1 MTTQPTQMTVG
12 NSSFSKVFADTST
25 DSVWSGN
32 VLLDTISDQSMGILI
47 PNSTL
52 SWVQPEY
59 NAGGMAWRIQNAQS
73 LQVSRWGFGCF
84 GGQSTKQYMTPY
96 MVNPNDIL
104 TTFPV
109 AAQQG
114 AGNVA
119 CLAWVTTTKGTE
131 LFTATPASGAAGLM
145 VTAVNAQ
152 SLGDAFFNSQI
163 LSIMVQTE
171 DGTRLNSVEV
181 IDNLGG
187 VQMTVQGN
195 ARGAMGIGGSNAY
208 NNLSCDGLSIPV
220 GKGFTLRV
228 KGTIV

>member
-1 MTTQPTQMTVG
+1 MTTQATKVTVG
-12 NSSFSKVFADTST
+12 NPSFSKVFSDTST

-32 VLLDTISDQSMGILI
+32 VLLDTISNQSMGILI

-59 NAGGMAWRIQNAQS
+59 NSGGMAWRIQNAQS

-84 GGQSTKQYMTPY
+84 GGQSTKQYIAPY

-104 TTFPV
+104 TSYPV

-114 AGNVA
+114 TGNVA
-119 CLAWVTTTKGTE
+119 CLAWITTTKGTE
-131 LFTATPASGAAGLM
+131 LFTATAADGTETLM
-145 VTAVNAQ
+145 LTAVNAQ

-163 LSIMVQTE
+163 LSIMVQVE
-171 DGTRLNSVEV
+171 DGSRLDSVEV

-195 ARGAMGIGGSNAY
+195 SRGNMGVGGSNAY

-220 GKGFTLRV
+220 GKGFSLRV
-228 KGTIV
+228 KATIV